1 MFGIIIMKNEKQEIL
16 DKINKIKKE
25 IKEREA
31 VHNQELKEEHVNYA
45 EADYDN
51 DLNDLNIELE
61 KLIAS
66 QRQRKVKNKK

>member
-1 MFGIIIMKNEKQEIL
+1 MFGIIIMKNEKQKTL

-31 VHNQELKEEHVNYA
+31 VHNQELKAEHVNYA